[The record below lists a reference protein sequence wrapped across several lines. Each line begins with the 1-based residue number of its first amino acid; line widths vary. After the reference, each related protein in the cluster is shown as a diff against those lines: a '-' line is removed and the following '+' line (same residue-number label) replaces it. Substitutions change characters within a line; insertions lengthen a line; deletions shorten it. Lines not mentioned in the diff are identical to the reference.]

1 MGGPQPQ
8 SSRHLLGP
16 PHESVGRQMF
26 TQEELTQVRGTTQD
40 FWGRECG
47 KQSFRSL
54 RTVLPAMRTQAS
66 HSLDPNF
73 FIFKMALLPCR
84 ICRVLW
90 GWREPGHI
98 THQVHSGYSTN
109 IPPFLFPGQCSRK
122 KLSKHWWEWEMITG
136 VARDKRPRNQGTN
149 YKPGSAQQVWLPVQ

>member
-16 PHESVGRQMF
+16 PHESVGWQMF

-40 FWGRECG
+40 FWGRERG
-47 KQSFRSL
+47 EQSFWSL

-73 FIFKMALLPCR
+73 LIFKMALMPCR
-84 ICRVLW
+84 ICKVL
-90 GWREPGHI
+90 
-98 THQVHSGYSTN
+98 
-109 IPPFLFPGQCSRK
+109 
-122 KLSKHWWEWEMITG
+122 
-136 VARDKRPRNQGTN
+136 
-149 YKPGSAQQVWLPVQ
+149 